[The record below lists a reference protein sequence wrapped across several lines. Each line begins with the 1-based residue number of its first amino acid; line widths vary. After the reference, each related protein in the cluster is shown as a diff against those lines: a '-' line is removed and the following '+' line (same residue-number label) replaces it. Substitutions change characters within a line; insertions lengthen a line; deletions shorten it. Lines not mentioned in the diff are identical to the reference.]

1 MKWMNSLFNWATSL
15 LECQTDGGDR
25 TQYFINYFGD
35 GNVCGR
41 VILATL
47 LIALVI
53 NVLYYFICRYSFNFS
68 KRRYWL
74 LVAAITFVVALL
86 TNQSNILGKY
96 DDNPDKNT
104 GFFLSIDQTE
114 AEMVSFYEP
123 DEELMYAQREVATVL
138 REELHDRTES
148 LPMQIA
154 LVSGFYSLIFFFLFS
169 LMNKR
174 WSVHATAIPF

>member
-15 LECQTDGGDR
+15 SECQTEGGDS

-41 VILATL
+41 VLLTTL
-47 LIALVI
+47 VIALII
-53 NVLYYFICRYSFNFS
+53 NALYYFICRNSFTFS
-68 KRRYWL
+68 KRRYWVI
-74 LVAAITFVVALL
+74 VAVITFFVALFM
-86 TNQSNILGKY
+86 NQGKILGRY

-114 AEMVSFYEP
+114 AEMVSLYEP
-123 DEELMYAQREVATVL
+123 DEELMYAQREIATVI
-138 REELHDRTES
+138 REELRDGTES
-148 LPMQIA
+148 LPMEIA
-154 LVSGFYSLIFFFLFS
+154 LVSGFYALIFFFLFS
-169 LMNKR
+169 LINKR